1 LILWH
6 KSRNRRGDFE
16 TQTGKL
22 STTNFEAKSG
32 ETIAI
37 SFEAKLGETIL
48 VVLRPNY

>member
-6 KSRNRRGDFE
+6 KSRNRHGDFE
-16 TQTGKL
+16 TQTEKL
-22 STTNFEAKSG
+22 STTDFEAKSG

-37 SFEAKLGETIL
+37 SFEAKVGETIL